1 VTPTGVTPSRGPGGR
16 GDAGGG
22 PALLAENPG
31 GAATALGGWL
41 APRAPDAEDP
51 LRRGAADRL
60 RDRLGDFHGAALLLP
75 PRERERAELLAAWA
89 GALAETASD
98 ADGAAARLARLNLA
112 AFQLARALAGEPTA
126 SAFLRL
132 LAAENARRA
141 FGRAPLDA
149 LLAAAR
155 ERAAA
160 PRPASAADLA
170 RRVRATASGFTAAL
184 FGTEPSPAAADLAAG
199 LARLA
204 ALRGLAASLGAER
217 CPLPAD
223 ALPEPLQY
231 RRAEEIAAAVAAEAE
246 ALRPL
251 LLRGARAVAEV
262 PLSFRRPL
270 AFLLPTSLE
279 LLAAIEE
286 RPGELAKR
294 APRLPAWSRRRAHW
308 RARWTPL

>member
-1 VTPTGVTPSRGPGGR
+1 VTSPGAGQDRGP
-16 GDAGGG
+16 ATGG
-22 PALLAENPG
+22 PELLSESPWDE
-31 GAATALGGWL
+31 ATALGAWL
-41 APRAPDAEDP
+41 GAGAPDAEDP
-51 LRRGAADRL
+51 LRRKAADRL
-60 RDRLGDFHGAALLLP
+60 RDRLGEFQPAAALLP

-89 GALAETASD
+89 GALLGTALDPGGTAS
-98 ADGAAARLARLNLA
+98 RLARLNRA
-112 AFQLARALAGEPTA
+112 AFHLARALAGEPA
-126 SAFLRL
+126 ESAFLRL

-160 PRPASAADLA
+160 PRPGRAEELA
-170 RRVRATASGFTAAL
+170 RRARATAAGFAAAI
-184 FGTEPSPAAADLAAG
+184 FGTEPSAAAVDLAAG
-199 LARLA
+199 LFRLL
-204 ALRGLAASLGAER
+204 ALRELAPELGAGR

-223 ALPEPLQY
+223 TLPEPLQY
-231 RRAEEIAAAVAAEAE
+231 RRAEEIAVAVAAEAE

-270 AFLLPTSLE
+270 AFLLPTALE

-286 RPGELAKR
+286 RPAELARR
-294 APRLPAWSRRRAHW
+294 APRLAGWSRRRAYW